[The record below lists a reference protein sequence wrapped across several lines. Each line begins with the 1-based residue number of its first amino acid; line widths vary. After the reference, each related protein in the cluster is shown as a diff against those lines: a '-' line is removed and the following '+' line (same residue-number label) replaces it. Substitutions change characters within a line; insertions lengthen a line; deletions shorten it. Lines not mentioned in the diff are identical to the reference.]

1 MRTTSPTLGIHGSR
15 PLCSPSTSPL
25 RPSFLCLSVLVFL
38 IHLTFLSGRAEA
50 EARLIT
56 VTGDADVRVAP
67 DEVSITF
74 GVESG
79 DKDIAAAAR
88 HNAEQVQRVV
98 ALAKEFKVDAKD
110 IGTDQITLEKQMEYV
125 NGKNQF
131 KEFVARRTIS
141 IRLKNLAR
149 FEELLIA
156 EMRSGA
162 TSIQG
167 AAFCTSE
174 LRKHRD
180 AARAQAIKAAAE
192 KAVDMA
198 RGLGQRV
205 GKPHT
210 ITENYDSWSFW
221 NSNSRGALYGNS
233 QNIAQVAS
241 GGSADS
247 PGGVGLITVNAKVTV
262 AFELE

>member
-1 MRTTSPTLGIHGSR
+1 MRISSPIFGCRRFLSSILNAG
-15 PLCSPSTSPL
+15 LSP
-25 RPSFLCLSVLVFL
+25 FLLVSL
-38 IHLTFLSGRAEA
+38 LHLTCLAGRANA

-56 VTGDADVRVAP
+56 VTGDADIRVAP
-67 DEVSITF
+67 DEVNITF
-74 GVESG
+74 GVETG

-98 ALAKEFKVDAKD
+98 ALAKDFKVDAKD
-110 IGTDQITLEKQMEYV
+110 IGTDQITLEKQMESV

-149 FEELLIA
+149 FEELLIS

-205 GKPHT
+205 GKPHS
-210 ITENYDSWSFW
+210 ITENYDSWSAW
-221 NSNSRGALYGNS
+221 SSHSRGALYGNS
-233 QNIAQVAS
+233 QNIAQAV
-241 GGSADS
+241 GGAAES